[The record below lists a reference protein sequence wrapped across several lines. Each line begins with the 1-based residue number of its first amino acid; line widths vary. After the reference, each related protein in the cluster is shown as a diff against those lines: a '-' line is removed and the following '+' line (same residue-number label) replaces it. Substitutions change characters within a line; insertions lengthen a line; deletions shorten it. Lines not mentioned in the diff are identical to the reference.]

1 MTTRRRWTRDEL
13 LVVFGL
19 YCRLPF
25 GRFHYRNP
33 EVIRVAEAIG
43 RTPSSVAMRLGNIA
57 SIDPEIT
64 GSGRVGLRGG
74 VSALVREVWDEM
86 NADWDRFAVESE
98 RATATAL
105 GANATDD
112 NSAVEE
118 DVSMKPIVGQDI
130 EVTTT
135 ARIGQRFFRTAVMS
149 AYDGRC
155 CVTGLSV
162 PVLLEASH
170 IVPWRLDAAQRTNPR
185 NGLLLSALHH
195 KAFDGGL
202 ITLGDDLTVRVS
214 EGVVDVDDRFFADAV
229 VRYAG
234 RRIRLPEKFAPG
246 AEFLA
251 YHRERVFRG

>member
-1 MTTRRRWTRDEL
+1 MTTRRPWTRDEL
-13 LVVFGL
+13 LVAFGL

-25 GRFHYRNP
+25 GRFHYQNP
-33 EVIRVAEAIG
+33 EVIRIAEAIG
-43 RTPSSVAMRLGNIA
+43 RTSSSVAMRLGNIA
-57 SIDPEIT
+57 AIDPEIT
-64 GSGRVGLRGG
+64 DSGRVGLRGG
-74 VSALVREVWDEM
+74 VSTLVREIWDEM
-86 NADWDRFAVESE
+86 NEDWDRFAIESE
-98 RATATAL
+98 RATAAAL
-105 GANATDD
+105 GAIATDD

-118 DVSMKPIVGQDI
+118 DIGADPIVGQDV

-135 ARIGQRFFRTAVMS
+135 ARIGQRFFRAAVLS

-155 CVTGLSV
+155 CITGLSI
-162 PVLLEASH
+162 PTLLEASH

-202 ITLGDDLTVRVS
+202 ITLSDDLTVRVS

-234 RRIRLPEKFAPG
+234 RPIRLPEKFAPG
-246 AEFLA
+246 SEFLEF
-251 YHRERVFRG
+251 HRERVFQG